1 MTCYC
6 CHGPRP
12 CLLSRPLP
20 VRGPMQRHMAATMRE
35 AHHHTL
41 PRGCVGARFI
51 EPARAPLRES
61 PDPLFPGG
69 HCGAH
74 LEGKPSSA
82 PSSSTT
88 MTAATWQDK
97 PSSPNIFSRKTNNLH
112 GMSDAFS
119 SEEENDYAEVNP
131 AYRLPDRTTVASTQE
146 EAMVVMQCVQLHLGG
161 TGAPQPLLPM
171 GTLVTALYRHRD
183 WICVQTPHGVRGFVR
198 HGSCAP
204 LGTLLA
210 PNTGRRQSSATSR
223 DLTLRRNL
231 AHHGGSHNAARV
243 ADKLF
248 LEKNIDVWASDQS
261 MASRLVDAAD
271 TSSV

>member
-1 MTCYC
+1 MLSQLCRAQLWSRSSRKWTC
-6 CHGPRP
+6 R
-12 CLLSRPLP
+12 
-20 VRGPMQRHMAATMRE
+20 
-35 AHHHTL
+35 
-41 PRGCVGARFI
+41 
-51 EPARAPLRES
+51 
-61 PDPLFPGG
+61 
-69 HCGAH
+69 
-74 LEGKPSSA
+74 
-82 PSSSTT
+82 
-88 MTAATWQDK
+88 QDK

-119 SEEENDYAEVNP
+119 SEEENDYAEEEDSSDCSLQGCCCCRRSCCCCCCCCCGQVNP